1 MAFLFQR
8 GQLVQ
13 DQLQKTQMRWEVKMF
28 GFSVRRTKYHPVPAR
43 GYTKVQVKALEL
55 VQWNMQS
62 RKMGAFFSQ
71 PNHIKCTLAEGT
83 LKTKAL
89 LEAKVQKVKMT
100 TPLQARFISPHP
112 SKWENYA
119 RRNIN
124 ILPLLV

>member
-1 MAFLFQR
+1 MAFLFQCA
-8 GQLVQ
+8 QLVQ

-71 PNHIKCTLAEGT
+71 PNHVKCTLAEGHI
-83 LKTKAL
+83 KDKGSFRSKS
-89 LEAKVQKVKMT
+89 AKGQDDNTTTSKV
-100 TPLQARFISPHP
+100 H
-112 SKWENYA
+112 
-119 RRNIN
+119 
-124 ILPLLV
+124 